1 MKKRNGLRSAG
12 LDWREGRV
20 PIRLRSYGLGFGE
33 AIIIIGN
40 MGKEEGALIITVG
53 GGGENKHRISIPGKQ
68 SESVTVLCW
77 KSGGGGGR
85 GTK

>member
-1 MKKRNGLRSAG
+1 MAHGLRDWIG
-12 LDWREGRV
+12 GREEFRLDCARTGF
-20 PIRLRSYGLGFGE
+20 GFGE

-40 MGKEEGALIITVG
+40 MGKEEEGVLIITVG
-53 GGGENKHRISIPGKQ
+53 GGGENRHRISIPGKQ